1 MKGDPIDRRT
11 FLAASARTGIGL
23 CGLCGCFARFAVAD
37 EKVPID
43 PRKLNYC
50 GYICPEDCKFL
61 RGTLD
66 KDEEL
71 KQIAWAVWKIEERYG
86 IPYKRKLAFCYGCK
100 TADKPEGVVVSNCG
114 VRACARDR
122 ELDCCIECSELES
135 CEKDLWRRFP
145 TFKQQMIEIRKDY
158 LEQIGA

>member
-1 MKGDPIDRRT
+1 MKGDSIDRRT
-11 FLAASARTGIGL
+11 FLAASAKTGIGL
-23 CGLCGCFARFAVAD
+23 CGLCGCFARFAFAD

-114 VRACARDR
+114 VRACARER
-122 ELDCCIECSELES
+122 KLDSCIQCSELET
-135 CEKDLWRRFP
+135 CDQDLWRRFP
-145 TFKQQMIEIRKDY
+145 TFKKQMIEIRKDY